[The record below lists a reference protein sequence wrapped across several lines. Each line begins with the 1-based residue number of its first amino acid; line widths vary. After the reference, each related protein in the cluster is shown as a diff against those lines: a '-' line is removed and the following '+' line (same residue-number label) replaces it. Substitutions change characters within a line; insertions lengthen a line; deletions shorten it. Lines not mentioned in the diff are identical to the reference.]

1 MCFRPR
7 CVAGSGKSSYASAL
21 RRLDCIDF
29 GIDPPVPTPSA
40 SIAPLPFFY
49 VYDGSDC
56 VDFGIASSHDDYLNA
71 SPSLPWRPLCAC
83 SSIDTQSDHNYVN
96 LGHLQHGFFDHGYCA
111 LTLSYLD
118 IGIKGYRLA

>member
-1 MCFRPR
+1 M
-7 CVAGSGKSSYASAL
+7 L

-40 SIAPLPFFY
+40 SIASSPFFY
-49 VYDGSDC
+49 DGPDC
-56 VDFGIASSHDDYLNA
+56 IDFGIAPSHDDCLDA

-83 SSIDTQSDHNYVN
+83 SSIDTQPNHNYVD

-111 LTLSYLD
+111 LTLGYLD
-118 IGIKGYRLA
+118 IGTKGYRLA